1 MTTTVF
7 VAGSMNIKHL
17 NRKFFDRVAT
27 VVASEFDIVVGDAD
41 GSDTSIQEALVE
53 LKAENVTV
61 YCSGSEPRNNV
72 GGWKVHNVFPN
83 TAKGTRAYFTAKD
96 IEMAKVADFGLMM
109 WDAKSTGTLSNV
121 IELLRRGKKSVVF
134 VNKQKDFITVT
145 TPLGLNDLVDT
156 MSEGARAR
164 ADSKIGLASTLAGF
178 ARQQFSLP
186 I

>member
-17 NRKFFDRVAT
+17 NQQFVDRVAKI
-27 VVASEFDIVVGDAD
+27 VVSEFDIVVGDAD
-41 GSDTSIQEALVE
+41 GSDTSIQEALVQM
-53 LKAENVTV
+53 KADRVTV
-61 YCSGSEPRNNV
+61 YCSGSQPRNNI
-72 GGWKVHNVFPN
+72 GGWKVRNVFPD
-83 TAKGTRAYFTAKD
+83 TAEGTRAYFTAKD
-96 IEMAKVADFGLMM
+96 IEMAKIADFGLMM

-134 VNKQKDFITVT
+134 VNKHKDFITVS
-145 TPLGLNDLVDT
+145 TPTGLNNLVDT
-156 MSEGARAR
+156 MSEGARAK
-164 ADSKIGLASTLAGF
+164 ANSKIGLASTLAGL